1 MHDHAI
7 NWELTSTPSDVQILV
22 ILVFDQEFRNIG
34 RSKSRSTT
42 LRFLRFL
49 PSPEACKMAKKN
61 IGCTVAAIRTWV
73 ALLENCVGK
82 QLDSKVM
89 LIERKMKHI

>member
-1 MHDHAI
+1 MQ
-7 NWELTSTPSDVQILV
+7 N
-22 ILVFDQEFRNIG
+22 G
-34 RSKSRSTT
+34 
-42 LRFLRFL
+42 
-49 PSPEACKMAKKN
+49 KKN
-61 IGCTVAAIRTWV
+61 IGCAVAAIRTWV